1 MMVSLL
7 LCSISHH
14 ESCCCR
20 ANPTKTYTNTIGDA
34 WCHEGNFKEL
44 FGDWGFFFLSLS
56 ILISDRCG
64 ATADAGMRA
73 VRPID
78 AVDAVVASGW
88 ESVVIVA
95 THPAAS
101 VHTRF
106 K

>member
-1 MMVSLL
+1 MSRAAAAQTPPKRTRIRSGMLGVTKE
-7 LCSISHH
+7 IS
-14 ESCCCR
+14 R
-20 ANPTKTYTNTIGDA
+20 NYLVIG
-34 WCHEGNFKEL
+34 
-44 FGDWGFFFLSLS
+44 GFFFLSLS